1 MRHDTNEKREAIR
14 KLGKFVKKL
23 VDETEKGDK
32 ELQKI
37 WRKKNERFI
46 ERCFNYKRKEGMP
59 SITNLVRP
67 FFHPTLPLVGLNYS
81 PLAHNVL
88 HRFPEGW
95 TLPLRLCR
103 GAIFNW
109 NGILIGLPFEKFFN
123 YGEHPETTNLPNEP
137 SVATLKHDGHL
148 GIIFWFQHKLVLTT
162 RGSFVSPSSILGTK
176 MLMGYA
182 KKHRWTMEGISPNFP
197 KELTLLVEMIH
208 PHTKVH
214 VDYKKQKGF
223 ILIGSQ
229 NRETLEDLSYD
240 QLQKLGKDLHL
251 PVSEQWSG
259 HSIQEL
265 RQFMNDMSVQNRE
278 GYVVR
283 FQGGL
288 RVKFKFATYINRMV
302 EAKLDYS
309 YLMNRIMSGNLQKMI
324 GKLEEEILAKANSM
338 VADLM
343 RAKKIPGSEKEKRE
357 YLYNLVP
364 KEKQTSGYK
373 AKCRKFLNAIQK

>member
-1 MRHDTNEKREAIR
+1 MRHDRSEKWEAIL

-23 VDETEKGDK
+23 VDETKRGDK
-32 ELQKI
+32 ELQKV
-37 WRKKNERFI
+37 WRKKNERFM
-46 ERCFNYKRKEGMP
+46 ERCFNYKRSEGMP

-67 FFHPTLPLVGLNYS
+67 FFHPHLPLVGLNYS

-88 HRFPEGW
+88 HKFPAGW

-103 GAIFNW
+103 GIIFNH
-109 NGILIGLPFEKFFN
+109 NGALVALAFEKFFN

-137 SVATLKHDGHL
+137 FTATLKHDGHL
-148 GIIFWFQHKLVLTT
+148 GIIFWFQNKLVLTT

-176 MLMGYA
+176 MLTSYA
-182 KKHRWTMEGISPNFP
+182 KKRRWVQDENFP

-214 VDYKKQKGF
+214 VDYKKQKKF

-229 NRETLEDLSYD
+229 NRETLEDQLYQ
-240 QLQKLGKDLHL
+240 QLQELGRALHL
-251 PVSEQWSG
+251 PVSEQWTGNSV
-259 HSIQEL
+259 ENL

-283 FQGGL
+283 FESGL

-324 GKLEEEILAKANSM
+324 GKLEEEILAKANAM

-343 RAKKIPGSEKEKRE
+343 RARQIPGSEKDKWE

-364 KEKQTSGYK
+364 KAKQTSSYR
-373 AKCRKFLNAIQK
+373 AKCRKFLNTIQK

>member
-1 MRHDTNEKREAIR
+1 VAQVRHERNEKHEAIR

-23 VDETEKGDK
+23 VDETERGDK
-32 ELQKI
+32 DLQRS
-37 WRKKNERFI
+37 WRKKNERFM
-46 ERCFNYKRKEGMP
+46 ERCFNYKRSGGMP

-88 HRFPEGW
+88 HKFPEGW

-103 GAIFNW
+103 GIVFNY
-109 NGILIGLPFEKFFN
+109 NGDLVALAFEKFFN
-123 YGEHPETTNLPNEP
+123 YGEHPETTHLPNEP
-137 SVATLKHDGHL
+137 FTATLKHDGHL
-148 GIIFWFQHKLVLTT
+148 GIIFWFGQKLVLTT

-176 MLMGYA
+176 LLADYA
-182 KKHRWTMEGISPNFP
+182 KRYGWIKDKNFP
-197 KELTLLVEMIH
+197 KELALLVEMIH

-214 VDYKKQKGF
+214 VDYKKQKKF

-229 NRETLEDLSYD
+229 NRETLEDYSHQ
-240 QLQKLGKDLHL
+240 QLQELGDALHL

-259 HSIQEL
+259 NSIEEL
-265 RQFMNDMSVQNRE
+265 RSFMNDMSVQNRE

-283 FQGGL
+283 FENGL

-324 GKLEEEILAKANSM
+324 GKLEEEILAKANAM

-343 RAKKIPGSEKEKRE
+343 RATQIPGSEKERRE
-357 YLYNLVP
+357 YLYRLVP
-364 KEKQTSGYK
+364 KDKQTSSYK
-373 AKCRKFLNAIQK
+373 AKCRKFLKTISK